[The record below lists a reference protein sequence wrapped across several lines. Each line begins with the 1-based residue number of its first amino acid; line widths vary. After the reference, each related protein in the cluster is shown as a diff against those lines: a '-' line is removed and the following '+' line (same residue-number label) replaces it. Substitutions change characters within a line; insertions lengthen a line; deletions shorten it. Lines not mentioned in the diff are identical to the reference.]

1 MPNPK
6 ASATTQSY
14 RRTIKSTSPSG
25 GPTITTTN
33 YSSVRTPAQI
43 GSGGG
48 SSSKSSVMGG
58 SVELFLVGSFFIW
71 VIVSGKLTAII
82 SAAKS

>member
-14 RRTIKSTSPSG
+14 RQTIKSTSPSG
-25 GPTITTTN
+25 GPTITTTR
-33 YSSVRTPAQI
+33 YLSERTPAQTS
-43 GSGGG
+43 SGGG
-48 SSSKSSVMGG
+48 SSSKSSVIGG
-58 SVELFLVGSFFIW
+58 SVELFIVGAFFIW
-71 VIVSGKLTAII
+71 VTVSGKLMAII